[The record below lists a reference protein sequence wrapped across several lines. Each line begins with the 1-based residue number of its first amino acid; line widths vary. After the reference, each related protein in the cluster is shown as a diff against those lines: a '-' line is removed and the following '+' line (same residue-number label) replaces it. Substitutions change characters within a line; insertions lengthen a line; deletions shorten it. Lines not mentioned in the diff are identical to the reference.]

1 MLKMENN
8 YIKILYVD
16 DEPINLRLF
25 ELTFNK
31 MFKIITAISGKDGLK
46 MLDNNKDIDVVISD
60 YRMPNMNGLQFIKE
74 AYKRY
79 SDKSYFIL
87 SGYDQTEEIGEAIKN
102 KMVKKYFMKPFIK
115 NHLLSEIQNSVLP
128 NNP

>member
-1 MLKMENN
+1 MENK

-25 ELTFNK
+25 ELTFNNI
-31 MFKIITAISGKDGLK
+31 FNVLTAISGMDGLT
-46 MLDNNKDIDVVISD
+46 LLEQNNDIDVVISD

-74 AYKRY
+74 AYKKH

-115 NHLLSEIQNSVLP
+115 NNLLTEIQNCIIP
-128 NNP
+128 R